1 MKIESTELTEH
12 FAAWHDE
19 DLVRALKMQ
28 RDDYEDSYLDSI
40 SAELDR
46 RQVDI
51 ASFINRVQVS
61 YNNEPPLTLSA
72 GAAMEKVDED
82 FPLWHALAF
91 THYFGSTL
99 VVQRELDSWMVNAY
113 AEDTYVYSFFVAD
126 RTALCQ
132 LLHLFLALDAWEHL
146 ADETHNLDGWKAL
159 LRTRSARYVQK
170 VCQALSAQNLVS
182 AVQTPVFT
190 HDQRGNLALLVAELE
205 TAENVLHDL
214 QDHVLNL
221 YRQADEALTQN
232 NLTRELGLYTELTDY
247 GLNNPAVYYNLG
259 SGLFESGR
267 FDEAAIAFIEAASL
281 SLTELDPQV
290 QFQMK
295 RGPGGLGGIFG
306 IVSMLVSVFKSD
318 EPGSANALR
327 EVPDHIEDI
336 ELFLLRLLDHLPQ
349 NLQILHSLAS
359 IAAIRHDVPLAIER
373 YRKILALAP
382 EDETAQQFLA
392 EQQGQ

>member
-113 AEDTYVYSFFVAD
+113 AEDT
-126 RTALCQ
+126 
-132 LLHLFLALDAWEHL
+132 
-146 ADETHNLDGWKAL
+146 
-159 LRTRSARYVQK
+159 
-170 VCQALSAQNLVS
+170 
-182 AVQTPVFT
+182 
-190 HDQRGNLALLVAELE
+190 
-205 TAENVLHDL
+205 
-214 QDHVLNL
+214 
-221 YRQADEALTQN
+221 
-232 NLTRELGLYTELTDY
+232 
-247 GLNNPAVYYNLG
+247 
-259 SGLFESGR
+259 
-267 FDEAAIAFIEAASL
+267 L
-281 SLTELDPQV
+281 SL
-290 QFQMK
+290 
-295 RGPGGLGGIFG
+295 I
-306 IVSMLVSVFKSD
+306 
-318 EPGSANALR
+318 
-327 EVPDHIEDI
+327 HI
-336 ELFLLRLLDHLPQ
+336 
-349 NLQILHSLAS
+349 
-359 IAAIRHDVPLAIER
+359 
-373 YRKILALAP
+373 
-382 EDETAQQFLA
+382 
-392 EQQGQ
+392 